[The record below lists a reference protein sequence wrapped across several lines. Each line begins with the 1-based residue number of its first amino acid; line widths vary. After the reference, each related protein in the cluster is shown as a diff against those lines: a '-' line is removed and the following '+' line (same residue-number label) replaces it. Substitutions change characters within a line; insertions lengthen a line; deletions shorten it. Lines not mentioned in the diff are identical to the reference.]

1 MMIAPRPAR
10 AANLRVPEFLMYV
23 PEHFEEARAEELLRT
38 IEAHPLGALIVN
50 GPQGLDANH
59 VPFLV
64 DATNASCAV
73 SSPG

>member
-1 MMIAPRPAR
+1 LRP
-10 AANLRVPEFLMYV
+10 
-23 PEHFEEARAEELLRT
+23 RAEELLRT

-59 VPFLV
+59 VPFFV